1 MDHDV
6 PRTGSGSRTRGL
18 PVPAPEDAEAESAAA
33 PSIPSFASLRDTRRR
48 SPVDLLL
55 GPQEPV
61 VDAAPPAPPTGGPRP
76 AEWADL
82 WHIGLRLAR
91 WCVRQPLSTARR
103 LLG

>member
-1 MDHDV
+1 MDHHV

-18 PVPAPEDAEAESAAA
+18 PVPAPDEAESASP
-33 PSIPSFASLRDTRRR
+33 PSMPSFASLRDTRRR

-55 GPQEPV
+55 APQDPPV
-61 VDAAPPAPPTGGPRP
+61 ETAPPAAPTVAPRP

-82 WHIGLRLAR
+82 WHLGLRVAR

>member
-1 MDHDV
+1 MDEDV
-6 PRTGSGSRTRGL
+6 PRNGSGSPTRGH
-18 PVPAPEDAEAESAAA
+18 PVPARDDPEAESVSA
-33 PSIPSFASLRDTRRR
+33 PSIPSFASLRDTRKR

-55 GPQEPV
+55 APQDSAVE
-61 VDAAPPAPPTGGPRP
+61 AAPPAPPAWAPRP

-82 WHIGLRLAR
+82 WHLGLRLAR